1 MKTAET
7 LFANFR
13 TIVRIPALPGPL
25 PSGHAGILPTFRY
38 RMSISPVLCQQ
49 FFRFL
54 YNTFCI
60 QSIIIKDFLGSSRD
74 HRRIRQRHMND
85 FARAFR
91 ADHLTHHRSKTA
103 EWSVLFD
110 RNDNF
115 CLLCSLY
122 QSLFV
127 QRFHTVHIEQS
138 CADSLFFQH
147 SSCIERRADHLT
159 AGYQ

>member
-60 QSIIIKDFLGSSRD
+60 QSIIIKNFFGSSGD
-74 HRRIRQRHMND
+74 HRGVRKCHIHYFTRSLCTDNL
-85 FARAFR
+85 
-91 ADHLTHHRSKTA
+91 ADHRAKAAKWRMFL
-103 EWSVLFD
+103 D
-110 RNDNF
+110 GNDNF
-115 CLLCSLY
+115 RFLCCFY
-122 QSLFV
+122 QTFSI
-127 QRFHTVHIEQS
+127 QRFYAVHIQKT
-138 CADSLFFQH
+138 CADAFFF
-147 SSCIERRADHLT
+147 
-159 AGYQ
+159 